1 MCLSCVSVSAPLAG
15 PGVLALIPA
24 AWPGV
29 GEEDVDEGIDVA
41 LNFCCAELFCQALL
55 ELRLDTFT
63 GLACF
68 RMATIWNCGGIE
80 QEWLR
85 GR

>member
-29 GEEDVDEGIDVA
+29 GDEDDDGGIDAA

-55 ELRLDTFT
+55 GLRLDTST

-68 RMATIWNCGGIE
+68 WMATIENCGN
-80 QEWLR
+80 
-85 GR
+85 

>member
-15 PGVLALIPA
+15 PGVLALIPD

-29 GEEDVDEGIDVA
+29 GEEDDDGGIDVA

-55 ELRLDTFT
+55 ELRLVDTST
-63 GLACF
+63 ELACVW
-68 RMATIWNCGGIE
+68 MATI
-80 QEWLR
+80 
-85 GR
+85 